1 MTYNEK
7 NSNDYSLYLNDLEFF
22 PFNDHLNFKNN
33 KKILSI
39 IKNEKLLFS
48 SEIKKKNKHN
58 YNQTRNLILTNKA
71 LYNLDNYTLKRR
83 IDLSKIKGITTAK
96 NLNELVIHGIAQEHD
111 YYYLTKDKNTIIY
124 LLEKIHEKLTGRE
137 LMFAYLEIDNLKN
150 RVTKKDE
157 KKKNPNFCR
166 MDDSELYDINKY
178 IKEIIFKNNKK
189 LDEFDVIDFNILV
202 PKNNTSEINSS
213 KIVNQFLDGR
223 KQSIYSYNIDSFD
236 NSNEEDSSLNNESFE
251 ILPEAKIEDFEL
263 LKIIGKGKNSIT
275 YLAKYINNKN
285 NIYYNKLYA
294 IKKYKKIDIINN
306 ELFDNLRN
314 EKKISTF
321 KNLFCSYISKLE
333 FCFQNNI
340 EIFYVFPFYKGGDLF
355 QLLKTKKKL
364 KISET
369 IFFISQIIIALL
381 KLHENSIIYRNI
393 KLENVLIDDK
403 GLIKLI
409 DFNKCKILT
418 FENEFACSFIGN
430 LEYISPEVIL
440 GNGHSFEYD
449 YWMLGIL
456 TYYLIFG
463 HSPYKSK
470 KIDNLFDEIIFEEI
484 EYNEN
489 EFEEDGIYNKKD
501 IIEFIKSCLE
511 KNKEKRINDDNIKN
525 KKIFININWDEI
537 ENGELF
543 PTLIQNISEK
553 DDYIK
558 NFDENLL
565 NEKIESNEYLN
576 GFDLQKIKYY
586 NDNKYFNFID

>member
-1 MTYNEK
+1 MTYNDK

-22 PFNDHLNFKNN
+22 PFNDHLNFKND
-33 KKILSI
+33 KKIQLI

-124 LLEKIHEKLTGRE
+124 FLEKIHEKLTGRE

-157 KKKNPNFCR
+157 KKKNPNFSR

-178 IKEIIFKNNKK
+178 IKEIIFKNNKI
-189 LDEFDVIDFNILV
+189 LDEFNVIDFNILV
-202 PKNNTSEINSS
+202 PQNNNKEINSS

-223 KQSIYSYNIDSFD
+223 KQSIYSYNIDSFE
-236 NSNEEDSSLNNESFE
+236 NSNEEDSSLNNDSFE

-294 IKKYKKIDIINN
+294 LKKYKKIDIINN
-306 ELFDNLRN
+306 ELFDNLIN
-314 EKKISTF
+314 EKKISTC
-321 KNLFCSYISKLE
+321 KNLFCLYISKLE

-340 EIFYVFPFYKGGDLF
+340 EIFYVFPFYKRGDLF

-393 KLENVLIDDK
+393 KLENILIDDK

-511 KNKEKRINDDNIKN
+511 K
-525 KKIFININWDEI
+525 
-537 ENGELF
+537 
-543 PTLIQNISEK
+543 
-553 DDYIK
+553 
-558 NFDENLL
+558 
-565 NEKIESNEYLN
+565 
-576 GFDLQKIKYY
+576 
-586 NDNKYFNFID
+586 